1 MCPLTV
7 TRPVPIVKQELL
19 VLLEHQIS
27 FLVFSGDR
35 VVQSSVFC
43 VVFVLLEH
51 QISFLVFSGDR
62 VVQSPVFYWG
72 SCCSLSWF
80 LVGIVLFNLLVFSGD
95 RVVQSS
101 VFSGDRVVQ
110 SSGF

>member
-1 MCPLTV
+1 
-7 TRPVPIVKQELL
+7 VPIVKQELL

-51 QISFLVFSGDR
+51 QISFHSTINILYKKSIIIVAKLLYWNSGNYR
-62 VVQSPVFYWG
+62 RMKIITTIIIA
-72 SCCSLSWF
+72 L
-80 LVGIVLFNLLVFSGD
+80 IVYRTLKV
-95 RVVQSS
+95 
-101 VFSGDRVVQ
+101 
-110 SSGF
+110 